1 METDF
6 KMFYLYQTDFSESWH
21 ATIFVWWNVDF
32 WREIQM
38 FVTTNMKTD
47 SLLAHSRN
55 PLEST
60 KGGLA
65 CSPEPADEL
74 SIPQQEVPVLKCI
87 KLTKK
92 KKTMLR

>member
-1 METDF
+1 
-6 KMFYLYQTDFSESWH
+6 
-21 ATIFVWWNVDF
+21 
-32 WREIQM
+32 M
-38 FVTTNMKTD
+38 FVTANMKTD

-65 CSPEPADEL
+65 CSSQPADEP
-74 SIPQQEVPVLKCI
+74 SVPQQEVPAPKCI

-92 KKTMLR
+92 TRNYVALIFLFSTTFGRLAPVEETSVELKEIRFSDIF